1 MVGIMFLTREQRQ
14 NVCTYVKIKIMKWV
28 QKNITYYKCKQLQ
41 NPKNKTYSNKIHYQ
55 TSKD

>member
-41 NPKNKTYSNKIHYQ
+41 NPKNKTCSNKIHF
-55 TSKD
+55 